1 MQTIDNI
8 EGLVNRELLEKQI
21 EINDDGYGAA
31 CVNVAINI
39 MKYLDD
45 FQGDFNIGY
54 HPDMTTPHGI
64 ICACD
69 DQGGIT
75 GYMAGSARNIVAQ
88 CYKDGWKFWLADV
101 ISPYDLDR
109 KERIDRHIENIS
121 KSGLVSKEEAE
132 KYVEEL
138 VNRYKQKK

>member
-1 MQTIDNI
+1 MKTIDNI
-8 EGLVNRELLEKQI
+8 KGLVNRELLEKQI
-21 EINDDGYGAA
+21 EINGDSYGAA

-64 ICACD
+64 VCACD

-75 GYMAGSARNIVAQ
+75 GFMAGAARNIVAQ

-121 KSGLVSKEEAE
+121 KGGLVSKKEVE